1 MLFPVSDSSGGA
13 WTQTSD
19 MIGKYLLHTFGWQT
33 ETGSFP
39 TSYIPTSGSTVTRNA
54 DVASISTGKFEY
66 NENESCV
73 LIEAS
78 FLGRDSGEYPRLLDF
93 AQGVNTSSI
102 WATSTAVNVDKS
114 GVGAQATVL
123 WDMSPSK
130 IAASVTSGDIALV
143 VNDSAVDTSTAT
155 LVTTS
160 TQFTIGAT
168 EGGSDRMS
176 GHIKSIKYYPIRL
189 TDNQLKA
196 LTQ

>member
-1 MLFPVSDSSGGA
+1 M
-13 WTQTSD
+13 
-19 MIGKYLLHTFGWQT
+19 
-33 ETGSFP
+33 
-39 TSYIPTSGSTVTRNA
+39 
-54 DVASISTGKFEY
+54 ASISTSKFEY
-66 NENESCV
+66 NENASCV

-102 WATSTAVNVDKS
+102 WATSTAVNIDKS

-168 EGGSDRMS
+168 EGGSDKMS
-176 GHIKSIKYYPIRL
+176 GHIKSIKYYPVRL
-189 TDNQLKA
+189 TNNQLKA